1 MTANQIN
8 AESVR
13 ENERHNAAYEAE
25 TNRHNLATEEIQR
38 EYNQATL
45 DFNRNKLDIDKQ
57 LKEIELQITQSQG
70 NKRLEL
76 EEMKNNIQQQ
86 LVNAEQEYKTQ
97 MAAISSKEQESNA
110 QYRDIMGQVS
120 QYNADLQA
128 KRDYYANQKTE
139 AETYNIG
146 YMQKYNSQMLDL
158 SNRQFS
164 FEMSKWYDTLQSV
177 EANRAAMFNAN
188 ASAALVNAGSNTAG
202 TIFKGVGS
210 FFKPAMPIFGF

>member
-1 MTANQIN
+1 MTSNQIN

-13 ENERHNAAYEAE
+13 ENERHNLAYETE

-45 DFNRNKLDIDKQ
+45 DFNRNKLEVDKQ

-86 LVNAEQEYKTQ
+86 LANIEQDYKSQ
-97 MAAISSKEQESNA
+97 MSAISAKEQESNA

-128 KRDYYANQKTE
+128 KRDYYNNQKTE
-139 AETYNIG
+139 AETRNID
-146 YMQKYNSQMLDL
+146 YMQRYNSQMLDL
-158 SNRQFS
+158 SNRQFG

-177 EANRAAMFNAN
+177 EANRANMFNAT
-188 ASAALVNAGSNTAG
+188 ASAAIANAGSNAVG
-202 TIFKGVGS
+202 NIFKGVGT